1 VIQTAK
7 RRVLVVEDDFF
18 IASDLASALRG
29 MGAEVVGP
37 APNRNAAIELIDKQ
51 PVNAAVLD
59 ICLDGDSVY
68 PLASEL
74 RTRGINFVFATGY
87 SDTVIPAEF
96 RGIPC
101 FEKPMRPL
109 DLARSVLDN
118 ASANREVDVRA
129 NTLLSR
135 MPDDEFDRF
144 RPHFSCV
151 QTKKGATLFNPGDKI
166 DQIFFPLSGI
176 CSLVVGDDPVAI
188 EAGMI
193 GRDGMLGASLLMGVT
208 RLPMRCVVQIEGE
221 ALAIA
226 ADQFLARLRS
236 SPRSWALLLRYQH
249 YLHLQTNYSLLGT
262 GAGSIEQRVA
272 RLLLMLCDRIGDDIP
287 IIHDVMSTMLHV
299 RRAGVTQAL
308 HILEGNGAIRARR
321 GRVSIRSR
329 EGLEQVAGVAYGPAE
344 TEYERLIGVPL
355 RAGGHASREGV
366 DRAQPATGQDRASAR
381 HGLA

>member
-1 VIQTAK
+1 
-7 RRVLVVEDDFF
+7 
-18 IASDLASALRG
+18 
-29 MGAEVVGP
+29 
-37 APNRNAAIELIDKQ
+37 
-51 PVNAAVLD
+51 
-59 ICLDGDSVY
+59 
-68 PLASEL
+68 
-74 RTRGINFVFATGY
+74 
-87 SDTVIPAEF
+87 
-96 RGIPC
+96 
-101 FEKPMRPL
+101 MRPH
-109 DLARSVLDN
+109 DLARSILDSS
-118 ASANREVDVRA
+118 SANREVDVRS
-129 NTLLSR
+129 NSLLAR
-135 MPDDEFDRF
+135 MPDEDFDRF

-151 QTKKGATLFNPGDKI
+151 QTRKGATLFNPGDKI
-166 DQIFFPLSGI
+166 DQILFPLSGI
-176 CSLVVGDDPVAI
+176 CSLVVGDEPIAI

-193 GRDGMLGASLLMGVT
+193 GRDGMIGASLLMGVR

-226 ADQFLARLRS
+226 ADQFLARLRN

-249 YLHLQTNYSLLGT
+249 YLHLQTTYSLLGT

-344 TEYERLIGVPL
+344 AEYERLIGAPL
-355 RAGGHASREGV
+355 RSGGQGAREGA
-366 DRAQPATGQDRASAR
+366 DRTPSATGQERASAR
-381 HGLA
+381 PGPA